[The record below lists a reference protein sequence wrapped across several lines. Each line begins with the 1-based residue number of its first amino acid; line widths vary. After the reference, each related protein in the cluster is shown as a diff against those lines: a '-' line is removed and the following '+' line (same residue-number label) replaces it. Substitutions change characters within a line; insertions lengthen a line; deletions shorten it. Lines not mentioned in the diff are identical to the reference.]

1 MIQVGERE
9 RATQNRVIA
18 RLKAL
23 GWRYLGDWNERDNR
37 NIERDLLDAFFKRQG
52 VAPALATRA
61 HDRLREAANRS
72 DLAAY
77 HANKAFYSLLRYGVK
92 VQPGPADPHV
102 TVWPIDWSNP
112 AANDFAFAEE
122 VTLKPEDPAAFVKR
136 PDVVLYVNGIAI
148 GMIELKRA
156 SVDVGHGIRQTIDT
170 QGPRFVPRFFST
182 LQLVMAGND
191 SQGLRYA
198 TTGTPQR
205 HWLTWKEVG
214 AEERQS
220 LEDALGHLLTPARLL
235 EIVHDFIVFDSG
247 VKKTCRPNQFFG
259 VKAAHEHVRR
269 REGGIIWHTQGSG
282 KSLTMTWLAKW
293 LRESYPDARVL
304 VVTDREEL
312 DAQIEGVFAGVD
324 EDIQRTRNGAELV
337 GWLNDTV
344 PPLMCSLV
352 HKFGRVG
359 EADTRDVDAFAESLR
374 AALPNDFAPKGN
386 IFVFVDECHRTQS
399 GKLNRAMRAILPNA
413 LFIGFTGTPLL
424 KDDKATSLETFGP
437 IIHAYKFDE
446 AVRDRVVLDLRYE
459 ARDIDQYLGDQTK
472 IDEWFDTH
480 TAALTETAR
489 AAVKKRWGTLKTVTS
504 SHERLD
510 RIVTDICMDF
520 EIRPRLVDGRGN
532 AMLVTNSVHQA
543 CKLYQ
548 MFEATPLAG
557 KVAIISSYRPG
568 IQDVKGEDAGE
579 GQTEALE
586 KYDIYQRMLNGQ
598 STEDFERDAKKRFIK
613 EPGLMRLL
621 IVVDKLLTGFDA
633 PPATYLYI
641 DKKMQDHGLFQA
653 ICRVN
658 RLDGDDKEYGYIVD
672 YRDLFSSLDKAV
684 TDYTGGAFDAYDRED
699 VAGLITNRK
708 DRAQRELEETRETL
722 HAMVEPV
729 EPPKDLLAHFVWF
742 AATGDAAKVSEA
754 APRRLALYRQV
765 SRLIRQYADL
775 APDLA
780 ALGYDERARVV
791 LAEDVR
797 RFADLSE
804 ALKVASGD
812 TVDMTKFEPAMR
824 KLIDTY
830 VRARDVEVISDFGN
844 RGLIDLIVERGA
856 DAVDALPD
864 EVKKSPEAVAE
875 VIENNV
881 RRLIIDSSPANPRY
895 YERMSDLLEAL
906 IRQRRE
912 QAISYAEYL
921 KKVAEFV
928 RRLED
933 GELSSYPAGIETAGQ
948 RALHDT
954 LQDAETAKAVH
965 RAVKLHAKDGWRDNA
980 AKTSELKR
988 ALRPLVP
995 AEIFDSMLAVVRAH
1009 DEY

>member
-1 MIQVGERE
+1 MIGVGDRE
-9 RATQNRVIA
+9 RATQNRVLA

-23 GWRYLGDWNERDNR
+23 GWRYLGDWTERENR
-37 NIERDLLDAFFKRQG
+37 NVEPEHLKAFWTRSG
-52 VAPALATRA
+52 VASALQARA
-61 HDRLREAANRS
+61 FDKLRESASRS
-72 DLAAY
+72 DLTPY
-77 HANKAFYSLLRYGVK
+77 HANKAFYALLRYGVK
-92 VQPGPADPHV
+92 VQPGPAENSV
-102 TVWPIDWSNP
+102 TVWPIDWDNP
-112 AANDFAFAEE
+112 AANDFAVAEE
-122 VTLKPEDPAAFVKR
+122 VTLKPDDPSAFVKR
-136 PDVVLYVNGIAI
+136 PDLVLYVNGVAV
-148 GMIELKRA
+148 GVIELKRA
-156 SVDVGHGIRQTIDT
+156 SVDVGYGVRQMIDS
-170 QGPRFVPRFFST
+170 QGPRFMPRFFST
-182 LQLVMAGND
+182 VQLVMAGNE

-198 TTGTPQR
+198 TIGTPQR
-205 HWLTWKEVG
+205 HWLTWKEAG
-214 AEERQS
+214 AEDSQS
-220 LEDALGHLLTPARLL
+220 LDDALGYLLTPARLL
-235 EIVHDFIVFDSG
+235 ELCHDFIVFDAG
-247 VKKTCRPNQFFG
+247 VKKTCRHNQFFG
-259 VKAAHEHVRR
+259 VKAAREHVRR

-293 LRESYPDARVL
+293 LRETYPDARVL

-324 EDIQRTRNGAELV
+324 EDIRRTRDGAQLIA
-337 GWLNDTV
+337 WLNDTV

-352 HKFGRVG
+352 HKFGRASEDDG
-359 EADTRDVDAFAESLR
+359 RDVDAFAADLKI
-374 AALPNDFAPKGN
+374 ALPNDFKPKGDL
-386 IFVFVDECHRTQS
+386 FVFVDECHRTQS
-399 GKLNRAMRAILPNA
+399 GKLNRAMRALLPDEM
-413 LFIGFTGTPLL
+413 FIGFTGTPLL
-424 KDDKATSLETFGP
+424 KADKATSLETFGP

-446 AVRDRVVLDLRYE
+446 AVKDRVVLDLRYE
-459 ARDIDQYLGDQTK
+459 ARDIDQYLGDQAK

-504 SHERLD
+504 SHERFD
-510 RIVTDICMDF
+510 RIVADICMDF

-532 AMLVTNSVHQA
+532 AILVTNSVHQA

-557 KVAIISSYRPG
+557 KVAIVSSYRPNA
-568 IQDVKGEDAGE
+568 QDVKGEDAGE

-586 KYDIYQRMLNGQ
+586 KYEIYQRMLNGQ
-598 STEDFERDAKKRFIK
+598 SAEDFEREAKERFIK

-658 RLDGDDKEYGYIVD
+658 RLDGDDKDYGYIVD
-672 YRDLFSSLDKAV
+672 YRDLFNSLERAV
-684 TDYTGGAFDAYDRED
+684 TDYTGGAFDGYDQDD

-729 EPPKDLLAHFVWF
+729 EPPKDLPAHFAWF
-742 AATGDAAKVSEA
+742 AATGEPEKVSEA
-754 APRRLALYRQV
+754 APRRLAFYRQV
-765 SRLIRQYADL
+765 SRLILQYADL
-775 APDLA
+775 APDLVD
-780 ALGYDERARVV
+780 LGYDESAKRL
-791 LAEDVR
+791 LADDVR

-812 TVDMTKFEPAMR
+812 SVDMTKFEPAMR

-830 VRARDVEVISDFGN
+830 VRAKDVEVISDFGK
-844 RGLIDLIVERGA
+844 RGLIDLILERGA
-856 DAVDALPD
+856 DAVDALP
-864 EVKKSPEAVAE
+864 EEIRKKPEAVAE

-921 KKVAEFV
+921 AQVAEFIRKV
-928 RRLED
+928 EN
-933 GELSSYPAGIETAGQ
+933 GEFTSYPAGIETAGQ

-954 LQDAETAKAVH
+954 LGDAGTAKAVH
-965 RAVKLHAKDGWRDNA
+965 KAVKLHARDGWRDSPP
-980 AKTSELKR
+980 KTSELKR

-995 AEIFDSMLAVVRAH
+995 VELLDAVLAVLRAQ

>member
-1 MIQVGERE
+1 MIGVGERE
-9 RATQNRVIA
+9 RATQNRVLA
-18 RLKAL
+18 RLKSL
-23 GWRYLGDWNERDNR
+23 GWSYLGDWTERENR
-37 NIERDLLDAFFKRQG
+37 NVEPELLKAFWTRSG
-52 VAPALATRA
+52 VAPELQARA
-61 HDRLREAANRS
+61 YDRLREAASRS
-72 DLAAY
+72 DVTPY
-77 HANKAFYSLLRYGVK
+77 HANKDFYALLRYGVK
-92 VQPGPADPHV
+92 VQPGLAKNNV
-102 TVWPIDWSNP
+102 TVWPIDWANP
-112 AANDFAFAEE
+112 AANHFAVAEE
-122 VTLKPEDPAAFVKR
+122 VTLKPDDPAAFVKR
-136 PDVVLYVNGIAI
+136 PDLVLYLNGIAV

-156 SVDVGHGIRQTIDT
+156 SVDLGHGIRQVIDS

-182 LQLVMAGND
+182 VQLVIAANE

-205 HWLTWKEVG
+205 HWLTWKEAG
-214 AEERQS
+214 AEDAQS
-220 LEDALGHLLTPARLL
+220 LNDAIGHLLTRTRLIEL
-235 EIVHDFIVFDSG
+235 MHDFIVFDAG
-247 VKKTCRPNQFFG
+247 VKKTCRHNQFFG
-259 VKAAHEHVRR
+259 VKAAREHVRR

-293 LRESYPDARVL
+293 LRETYPDARIL

-324 EDIQRTRNGAELV
+324 EDLRRTRDGAQLV
-337 GWLNDTV
+337 AWLNDTV

-352 HKFGRVG
+352 HKFGRVSEDDG
-359 EADTRDVDAFAESLR
+359 RDVDAFTADLKS
-374 AALPNDFAPKGN
+374 ALPKDFAAKGN
-386 IFVFVDECHRTQS
+386 LFVFVDECHRTQS
-399 GKLNRAMRAILPNA
+399 GKLNRAMRAILPDA
-413 LFIGFTGTPLL
+413 MFIGFTGTPLL
-424 KDDKATSLETFGP
+424 KADKATSLETFGP
-437 IIHAYKFDE
+437 IIHPYKFDQ
-446 AVRDRVVLDLRYE
+446 AVKDRVVLDLRYE
-459 ARDIDQYLGDQTK
+459 ARDIDQYLGDQAK
-472 IDEWFDTH
+472 VDDWFDTH
-480 TAALTETAR
+480 TAVLTQTAR

-532 AMLVTNSVHQA
+532 AILVTNSVHQA

-557 KVAIISSYRPG
+557 KVAIVSSYRPNA
-568 IQDVKGEDAGE
+568 QDVKGEDAGE

-598 STEDFERDAKKRFIK
+598 AAEDFEREVKERFIK

-633 PPATYLYI
+633 PPATYLYV

-658 RLDGDDKEYGYIVD
+658 RLDGDDKDYGYIVD
-672 YRDLFSSLDKAV
+672 YRDLFNSLEKAV
-684 TDYTGGAFDAYDRED
+684 SDYTGGAFDGYDQAD

-722 HAMVEPV
+722 LAMVEPV
-729 EPPKDLLAHFVWF
+729 EPPKDLPAHFEWF
-742 AATGDAAKVSEA
+742 AATGEPEKVSEA
-754 APRRLALYRQV
+754 APRRLAFYRQV
-765 SRLIRQYADL
+765 ARLIRQYADL

-780 ALGYDERARVV
+780 NLGYDDNAKRL

-812 TVDMTKFEPAMR
+812 SVDMTKFEPAMR

-830 VRARDVEVISDFGN
+830 VRARDVEVISDFGK

-856 DAVDALPD
+856 DAVDVLP
-864 EVKKSPEAVAE
+864 EEIRAKPEAVAE

-881 RRLIIDSSPANPRY
+881 RRLIIDSAPANPRY

-921 KKVAEFV
+921 AQVAEFIRKV
-928 RRLED
+928 D
-933 GELSSYPAGIETAGQ
+933 SGEATSHPAGIETAGQ

-954 LQDAETAKAVH
+954 LGDVDMAKVVH
-965 RAVKLHAKDGWRDNA
+965 KAVKLHARDGWRDSPP
-980 AKTSELKR
+980 KTNELRR
-988 ALRPLVP
+988 ALRPLIP
-995 AEIFDSMLAVVRAH
+995 PDLFDAALSVIRAQ

>member
-1 MIQVGERE
+1 MIGVGDRE
-9 RATQNRVIA
+9 RATQKRVLA

-23 GWRYLGDWNERDNR
+23 GWRYLGDWTDRENR
-37 NIERDLLDAFFKRQG
+37 NLEQDLLKVFWARTG
-52 VAPALATRA
+52 VAPTLQIRA
-61 HDRLREAANRS
+61 YDRLREAASRS
-72 DLAAY
+72 DLSPY
-77 HANKAFYSLLRYGVK
+77 HANKAFYGLLRYGVK
-92 VQPGPADPHV
+92 VQPGPAENNV
-102 TVWPIDWSNP
+102 TVWPIDWDNPDSNE
-112 AANDFAFAEE
+112 FTVAEE
-122 VTLKPEDPAAFVKR
+122 VTLKPDDAAAFVKR
-136 PDVVLYVNGIAI
+136 PDLVLYVNGIAV

-156 SVDVGHGIRQTIDT
+156 SVDVGQGIRQIFDS

-182 LQLVMAGND
+182 IQLVMAGNE

-205 HWLTWKEVG
+205 NWLTWKEVG
-214 AEERQS
+214 AENAQS
-220 LEDALGHLLTPARLL
+220 LDDALGQLLTPVRLL
-235 EIVHDFIVFDSG
+235 ELMHDFIVFDAG
-247 VKKTCRPNQFFG
+247 VKKTCRHNQFFG
-259 VKAAHEHVRR
+259 VKAAREHVRR

-293 LRESYPDARVL
+293 LRETYPDARVL

-312 DAQIEGVFAGVD
+312 DAQIAGVFAGVD
-324 EDIQRTRNGAELV
+324 EDIRRTRDGAQLIA
-337 GWLNDTV
+337 WLNDTV

-352 HKFGRVG
+352 HKFGRVSENDG
-359 EADTRDVDAFAESLR
+359 RDVDAFAADLKRE
-374 AALPNDFAPKGN
+374 LPTDFLPKGN
-386 IFVFVDECHRTQS
+386 LFVFVDECHRTQS
-399 GKLNRAMRAILPNA
+399 GKLNRAMRTILPDA
-413 LFIGFTGTPLL
+413 MFIGFTGTPLL
-424 KDDKATSLETFGP
+424 KAEKATSLETFGP

-459 ARDIDQYLGDQTK
+459 ARDIDQYLGDQAK

-489 AAVKKRWGTLKTVTS
+489 AAVKKRWGTLKNVTS

-520 EIRPRLVDGRGN
+520 EIRQRLLDGRGN
-532 AMLVTNSVHQA
+532 AILVTNSVHQA

-557 KVAIISSYRPG
+557 KVAIVSSYRPNV
-568 IQDVKGEDAGE
+568 QDVKGEDAGE

-586 KYDIYQRMLNGQ
+586 KYDIYRRMLNGQ
-598 STEDFERDAKKRFIK
+598 SAEDFEREVKERFIK

-658 RLDGDDKEYGYIVD
+658 RLDGDDKDYGYIVD
-672 YRDLFSSLDKAV
+672 YRDLFNSLERAI
-684 TDYTGGAFDAYDRED
+684 TDYTHGAFDGYDRDD
-699 VAGLITNRK
+699 VAGLITDRK

-729 EPPKDLLAHFVWF
+729 ELPKDLPAHFAWF
-742 AATGDAAKVSEA
+742 AATGDPKKVGEA
-754 APRRLALYRQV
+754 APRRLAFYRQV
-765 SRLIRQYADL
+765 ARMIRQYADL
-775 APDLA
+775 APELSN
-780 ALGYDERARVV
+780 LGYDESAKR
-791 LAEDVR
+791 LLTDDVR

-812 TVDMTKFEPAMR
+812 SVDMTKFEPAMR

-830 VRARDVEVISDFGN
+830 VRARDVEVISDFGK

-856 DAVDALPD
+856 DAVELLP
-864 EVKKSPEAVAE
+864 EEIRKKPEAVAE

-906 IRQRRE
+906 VRQRRE

-921 KKVAEFV
+921 AKVAEFIRQV
-928 RRLED
+928 EG
-933 GELSSYPAGIETAGQ
+933 GELSSYPVGIETGGQ

-954 LQDAETAKAVH
+954 LGDAEAAMVVH
-965 RAVKLHAKDGWRDNA
+965 AAVKRHARDGWRDSLPKSN
-980 AKTSELKR
+980 ELKR

-995 AEIFDSMLAVVRAH
+995 SELFDEVHAVLRAQ

>member
-1 MIQVGERE
+1 MIGVGERE
-9 RATQNRVIA
+9 RATQNRVLA

-23 GWRYLGDWNERDNR
+23 GWRYLGDWTERENR
-37 NIERDLLDAFFKRQG
+37 NIEPELLKAFWSRSG
-52 VAPALATRA
+52 VTPELQARA
-61 HDRLREAANRS
+61 YDRLREAASRS
-72 DLAAY
+72 DLTPY
-77 HANKAFYSLLRYGVK
+77 HANKAFYALLRYGVK
-92 VQPGPADPHV
+92 VRPGPAENHV

-112 AANDFAFAEE
+112 AANDFAVAEE
-122 VTLKPEDPAAFVKR
+122 VTLKPDDPAAFVKR
-136 PDVVLYVNGIAI
+136 PDLVLYVNGVAV

-156 SVDVGHGIRQTIDT
+156 SVDVGHGIRQVFDS

-182 LQLVMAGND
+182 VQVVMAGNE

-205 HWLTWKEVG
+205 YWLTWKESG
-214 AEERQS
+214 AEHAQS
-220 LEDALGHLLTPARLL
+220 LNDALGHLLTPVRLL
-235 EIVHDFIVFDSG
+235 ELCHDFIVFDAG
-247 VKKTCRPNQFFG
+247 TKKTCRHNQFFG
-259 VKAAHEHVRR
+259 VKAAREQVRR

-293 LRESYPDARVL
+293 LLETYPDARVL

-324 EDIQRTRNGAELV
+324 EDIRRTRDGAQLIA
-337 GWLNDTV
+337 WLKDTV

-352 HKFGRVG
+352 HKFGRASEEDG
-359 EADTRDVDAFAESLR
+359 RDVDAFSADLKK
-374 AALPNDFAPKGN
+374 ALPKDFAPKGN
-386 IFVFVDECHRTQS
+386 LFVFVDECHRTQS
-399 GKLNRAMRAILPNA
+399 GKLNRAMRAILPDA
-413 LFIGFTGTPLL
+413 MFIGFTGTPLL
-424 KDDKATSLETFGP
+424 KADKATSLETFGP

-446 AVRDRVVLDLRYE
+446 AVKDRVVLDLRYE
-459 ARDIDQYLGDQTK
+459 ARDIDQYLGEQAK

-532 AMLVTNSVHQA
+532 AILVTNSVHQA

-548 MFEATPLAG
+548 MFEATPLGG
-557 KVAIISSYRPG
+557 KVAIVSSYRPNA
-568 IQDVKGEDAGE
+568 QDVKGEDAGE
-579 GQTEALE
+579 GQTETLE
-586 KYDIYQRMLNGQ
+586 KYDIYQRMLSGQ
-598 STEDFERDAKKRFIK
+598 STEDFERETKERFIK

-641 DKKMQDHGLFQA
+641 DKKMQDHSLFQA

-658 RLDGDDKEYGYIVD
+658 RLDGDDKDYGYIVD
-672 YRDLFSSLDKAV
+672 YRDLFNSLERAV
-684 TDYTGGAFDAYDRED
+684 TDYTGGAFEGYDQTD

-722 HAMVEPV
+722 HTMVEHV
-729 EPPKDLLAHFVWF
+729 EPPKDLPAHFAWF
-742 AATGDAAKVSEA
+742 AATGEQEKVSEA
-754 APRRLALYRQV
+754 APRRLAFYRQV
-765 SRLIRQYADL
+765 ARLIRQYADL
-775 APDLA
+775 APDLTD
-780 ALGYDERARVV
+780 LGYDEDAKRL
-791 LAEDVR
+791 LADDVR

-812 TVDMTKFEPAMR
+812 SVDLTKFEPAMR

-830 VRARDVEVISDFGN
+830 VRARDVEVISDFGR
-844 RGLIDLIVERGA
+844 RGLIDLIVQRGS
-856 DAVDALPD
+856 DAVDALP
-864 EVKKSPEAVAE
+864 EEIRARPEAVAE

-912 QAISYAEYL
+912 QAITYAEYL
-921 KKVAEFV
+921 AQVAEFIRKV
-928 RRLED
+928 ES
-933 GELSSYPAGIETAGQ
+933 GGFTSYPVGIETAGQ

-954 LQDAETAKAVH
+954 LGDADTAKVVH
-965 RAVKLHAKDGWRDNA
+965 LAVKLNARDGWRDSLP
-980 AKTSELKR
+980 KTNELRR
-988 ALRPLVP
+988 AIRSLIPPDL
-995 AEIFDSMLAVVRAH
+995 FDGVLSVIRAQ